1 MCIVHVCLDTIQIN
15 IFQAIESTISWLM
28 TVPICRSLT
37 KAIVTKW
44 SATKRWSEQIVPRA
58 DVFFDFDF
66 SEHLMILYLFLTLH
80 TGIALYGGPLQ
91 TNACSRSTSVIKD
104 LPVLHC
110 SITTKIQQVPMIQIV
125 STLLKPIRQKYPPAP
140 SPSDADPPKM
150 GHTDGQSHH
159 PRWSIFLRHRSDPW

>member
-1 MCIVHVCLDTIQIN
+1 
-15 IFQAIESTISWLM
+15 M

-44 SATKRWSEQIVPRA
+44 SATMRWSEQIVPHS
-58 DVFFDFDF
+58 DVFFNFDF
-66 SEHLMILYLFLTLH
+66 FETGTFDDCAFVFYIQELLSVDLH
-80 TGIALYGGPLQ
+80 C
-91 TNACSRSTSVIKD
+91 NACSVSTLVIKD
-104 LPVLHC
+104 LPALHC

-150 GHTDGQSHH
+150 GHTDGRSHH